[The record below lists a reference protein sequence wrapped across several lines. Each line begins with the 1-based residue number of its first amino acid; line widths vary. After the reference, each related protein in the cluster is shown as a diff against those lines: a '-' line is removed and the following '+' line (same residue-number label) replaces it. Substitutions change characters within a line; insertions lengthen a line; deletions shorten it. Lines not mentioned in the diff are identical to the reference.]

1 MNLELKINDEFKDY
15 LARKDGRTNPFTKKL
30 GIQYVFKFENGY
42 GASVIKTSGS
52 YGYEDDL
59 WELGLL
65 RDGYLEYTE
74 LTNFDVLGCLTDE
87 QVNIVLTE
95 IKNGNVNTYINL
107 EGLES

>member
-15 LARKDGRTNPFTKKL
+15 LTQKFDRSNPITKEP
-30 GIQYVFKFENGY
+30 GVQYVFKFENGY
-42 GASVIKTSGS
+42 GASVIKHLGS

-65 RDGYLEYTE
+65 HDGYLECTE